1 MNLMKMRM
9 TIHSQLLNLRN
20 IDYQINAL
28 GFERAWDNAD
38 EAERKEVIADVLEGR
53 SERIKDWVKKV
64 LSKELEC
71 KPVAELRKIAA
82 RMRIRDYN
90 HFNKATLLFK
100 IKKGQDEQ
108 EGQTI
113 LGNGLA
119 NEQQTSVSR
128 FKVQ

>member
-71 KPVAELRKIAA
+71 KPVA